1 VLPTSGPIMFRRAAD
16 QSRQKSLNRFGASA
30 VKTALLVIER

>member
-1 VLPTSGPIMFRRAAD
+1 MGDAAHLNGAQLHRQPQ

-30 VKTALLVIER
+30 V